1 MILKEIFRCEINLL
15 IIGKTIAIEFL
26 SCLSLDYS
34 YYENRGISSQSIV
47 RWNNCNRLYK
57 ETASLKR
64 QCKTE
69 KGQNHPMRGKWYDS
83 GRDFY
88 GVEMQPFN
96 YRKGHQSNT
105 GWALD

>member
-64 QCKTE
+64 QGKTE
-69 KGQNHPMRGKWYDS
+69 KGQNHPMHGKWYDS
-83 GRDFY
+83 GRDFH

>member
-1 MILKEIFRCEINLL
+1 MNLKNSYRCRKKLPIVGKKIAKD
-15 IIGKTIAIEFL
+15 II
-26 SCLSLDYS
+26 SCLSLVYS
-34 YYENRGISSQSIV
+34 SNEDRSISSQNFV
-47 RWNNCNRLYK
+47 RWKNNYRLCK

-64 QCKTE
+64 QGEVE
-69 KGQNHPMRGKWYDS
+69 KGQNHPMHGKWYDS

-88 GVEMQPFN
+88 GGKMQSFN